1 MSLFL
6 FKLQSYQFRQVELIC
21 YWLILFRA
29 VHLLW
34 FRDFLDHDSRDR
46 LVPGVGVK
54 TFSES
59 WTITNRHSHSN
70 GSRSN
75 PLAVSSDFTVL
86 VNVGVCSTMIY
97 PNGVNT
103 FDGSWFSALIA
114 VESEIPTFTAPLA
127 TNFSKIA
134 VELHFQD
141 SVWAFFNEDTILQQR
156 DHFTW
161 TLQQSVHEQKRLD
174 VHRNNENK
182 PLSTHNFR
190 RLPEASTCVVSS
202 SFEELLQED
211 PDLLGSLFSLVLL
224 RDLDHP

>member
-6 FKLQSYQFRQVELIC
+6 FNLQSYQFRQVELIC

-34 FRDFLDHDSRDR
+34 FRDFFDHDPRDR

-75 PLAVSSDFTVL
+75 PLAVSSDLTVL
-86 VNVGVCSTMIY
+86 VNDGVCSTMIF

-114 VESEIPTFTAPLA
+114 VESEIPTFTTPLA
-127 TNFSKIA
+127 TGYSKIA
-134 VELHFQD
+134 VELYFQD
-141 SVWAFFNEDTILQQR
+141 GVWAFFNEDRILQQR

-161 TLQQSVHEQKRLD
+161 ALQQSVNEQKRLD
-174 VHRNNENK
+174 VRRNNESK
-182 PLSTHNFR
+182 LLSTHNLC
-190 RLPEASTCVVSS
+190 RLPEASTCIVSS
-202 SFEELLQED
+202 SFEELLQQG
-211 PDLLGSLFSLVLL
+211 PGLLGSLFSLVHL